1 MLSACVITRPTK
13 FRLSSH
19 SAFTSIYKSSS
30 SATPSPPTLLDAIA
44 DRFMMDKPHILNHIK
59 SKKIDR
65 KGQKKHKKKKIE
77 RKAMECET
85 FIIGCYYAHAVD
97 DVYYRCELVLID
109 NSDEYSHKIKY
120 VDELA
125 TAQRFRNGWIKP
137 SELMPE
143 HLMGSIELSQ
153 SELSRDDKKKKTKK
167 ITKKPEK
174 KSSNVKT
181 IKLDIQTFDDF
192 RVWLAVHNMTK
203 IPLQQTMIKMG
214 VASAVKKLGGSCKLS
229 KILNIPMI
237 YTCTKKR
244 KRKPSLDDRSTKK
257 LKIIARREHYNKFE
271 KEILINMNQID
282 DIDKRAMAL
291 GTMIL
296 KWNNNAL

>member
-1 MLSACVITRPTK
+1 MLSACVSTRPTK

-19 SAFTSIYKSSS
+19 SAFTPIYKSSS
-30 SATPSPPTLLDAIA
+30 SATPSPPTLLDAIV
-44 DRFMMDKPHILNHIK
+44 DRFTIDNPHILSHNT
-59 SKKIDR
+59 KKIER
-65 KGQKKHKKKKIE
+65 KRQKKHKKKKIE
-77 RKAMECET
+77 RKAMERET

-97 DVYYRCELVLID
+97 DVYYRCKLVLID
-109 NSDEYSHKIKY
+109 NSDKYSHMIEY

-125 TAQRFRNGWIKP
+125 KAQRFRNGWVKP

-143 HLMGSIELSQ
+143 HLMGTIELSQ
-153 SELSRDDKKKKTKK
+153 SELSRDDKNENTKKT
-167 ITKKPEK
+167 TKNSEK
-174 KSSNVKT
+174 KSSTVKA
-181 IKLDIQTFDDF
+181 IKLDIQTSDDF
-192 RVWLAVHNMTK
+192 RAWLAVHNMTK

-237 YTCTKKR
+237 YTRTKKR

-257 LKIIARREHYNKFE
+257 LKIIAQREHYNKFE
-271 KEILINMNQID
+271 KEFLMNMDQID
-282 DIDKRAMAL
+282 DIDKRVIAL
-291 GTMIL
+291 STMIL